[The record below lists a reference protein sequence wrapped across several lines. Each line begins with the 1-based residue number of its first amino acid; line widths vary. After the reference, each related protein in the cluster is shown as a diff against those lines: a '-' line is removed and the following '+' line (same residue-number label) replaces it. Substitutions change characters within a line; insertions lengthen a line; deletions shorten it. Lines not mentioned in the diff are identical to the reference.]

1 MDFNLMNL
9 VAKLTLDDSDYQ
21 DKVGGLSSKLG
32 TAAKVGGA
40 AVAAAGTAVVA
51 FGKSSVD
58 AGMSFDAAM
67 AQVAATSGKSVSE
80 ITDLRDFAQEMGSKT
95 SFSATQAAEAL
106 NYMALAGYDANTS
119 MDMLPTVL
127 NLAAAGGMDLAS
139 ASDMVTDA
147 QTALGLSIDD
157 TSRMVDQMAKASS
170 TTNTSVSQL
179 GEALLTVGANA
190 RDIKGGTSELST
202 VFGVLAD
209 NGIKGTEAGTHFR
222 NIMLAMNPTTDA
234 ATAAWKKLGVQAY
247 DSEGNLR
254 SLDDIF
260 LDLNKS
266 MEGMTDQEK
275 QYILSSMFNKT
286 DLAAVNSLLGT
297 TRDRWNEV
305 RQSVNSG
312 ITLDLSVTKQGIME
326 MQSQFTKL
334 YKNVGGDTEAFS
346 KQAKEYISNA
356 FDISDTQADAAI
368 QTFIDKMGEGVT
380 STDELYEALAKSGSA
395 AQAMAD
401 TQLDNLAGDVTLFK
415 SALEGAQIAVSD
427 QLTPSLRDFVQLGSD
442 GLSKVTTAFKEEGL
456 SGAMKALGDWL
467 SQALNLII
475 EKIPMVIDAGVQLLS
490 ALIQGII
497 DNIPKLVE
505 ASVKILTALI
515 QGLIDNLPKLAKAA
529 VEIITNLA
537 KQISEALPTLIPAA
551 IDAIMTIVEGLID
564 NIDLLVDAALQL
576 MIGLAEGL
584 IAALP
589 KIIEKIPTIIEKL
602 YKAFTDAIPK
612 IAEAGVKLLTSLVK
626 NLPAIIDAIIKA
638 LPEIIK
644 NILSGIAK
652 HWSAIA
658 TAGVKLFSALVT
670 NLGEAIK
677 IIVGKIPQVL
687 SAIVDGFK
695 KGFSDM
701 VDVGKQLLEGIGK
714 GIVNAVRSVV
724 QKAKD
729 AARSILDAVKGFFGI
744 ASPSK
749 EFAKIG
755 GFLMSGMA
763 KGIDDNLGMVEGAM
777 GDLQDTIDTNTPD
790 MSFNAEGNAGA
801 IRMIDGITMNIYGA
815 EGQDVNALADAVAD
829 RFQTL
834 VDMRAAVWA

>member
-9 VAKLTLDDSDYQ
+9 VAKLTLDSSEYE
-21 DKVGGLSSKLG
+21 KGLNGASESAGGFGSKLG
-32 TAAKVGGA
+32 AAAKGATALVAGGA
-40 AVAAAGTAVVA
+40 AVVTAIGGAVVKGSTEVAEFGDHIDKNSQKMGISAEAYQEWDAILQHSGSSIDSMQRGMITLSKAAEKGDDSFEKLGITQEELQSLNQEELFARTIEGLQNMESGTERTALASKLLGGSAKELGALLNTSAEDTEKMRQTVHDLGGVMSDDAVKAAAAYQDSLQDMNTAIDGAKRGIVSNFLPSITSVMDGITGLFSGDSSAIGKIEDGIDSFIKNLTGMIPKVIEKGTQIV
-51 FGKSSVD
+51 
-58 AGMSFDAAM
+58 
-67 AQVAATSGKSVSE
+67 
-80 ITDLRDFAQEMGSKT
+80 
-95 SFSATQAAEAL
+95 
-106 NYMALAGYDANTS
+106 MAL
-119 MDMLPTVL
+119 L
-127 NLAAAGGMDLAS
+127 NA
-139 ASDMVTDA
+139 
-147 QTALGLSIDD
+147 
-157 TSRMVDQMAKASS
+157 
-170 TTNTSVSQL
+170 
-179 GEALLTVGANA
+179 
-190 RDIKGGTSELST
+190 
-202 VFGVLAD
+202 
-209 NGIKGTEAGTHFR
+209 
-222 NIMLAMNPTTDA
+222 
-234 ATAAWKKLGVQAY
+234 
-247 DSEGNLR
+247 
-254 SLDDIF
+254 
-260 LDLNKS
+260 
-266 MEGMTDQEK
+266 
-275 QYILSSMFNKT
+275 
-286 DLAAVNSLLGT
+286 
-297 TRDRWNEV
+297 
-305 RQSVNSG
+305 
-312 ITLDLSVTKQGIME
+312 
-326 MQSQFTKL
+326 
-334 YKNVGGDTEAFS
+334 
-346 KQAKEYISNA
+346 
-356 FDISDTQADAAI
+356 
-368 QTFIDKMGEGVT
+368 
-380 STDELYEALAKSGSA
+380 
-395 AQAMAD
+395 
-401 TQLDNLAGDVTLFK
+401 
-415 SALEGAQIAVSD
+415 
-427 QLTPSLRDFVQLGSD
+427 
-442 GLSKVTTAFKEEGL
+442 
-456 SGAMKALGDWL
+456 
-467 SQALNLII
+467 
-475 EKIPMVIDAGVQLLS
+475 
-490 ALIQGII
+490 
-497 DNIPKLVE
+497 
-505 ASVKILTALI
+505 
-515 QGLIDNLPKLAKAA
+515 
-529 VEIITNLA
+529 IITNLPAIIKAGFQAILQLA
-537 KQISEALPTLIPAA
+537 KGISDALPQLIPAA
-551 IDAIMTIVEGLID
+551 IDAVMEIVDGLIE

-584 IAALP
+584 IEALP

-626 NLPAIIDAIIKA
+626 NLPAIIEAIIKA

-644 NILSGIAK
+644 NILSGIAN

-714 GIVNAVRSVV
+714 GIVKAVRSVV

-729 AARSILDAVKGFFGI
+729 AAQSILDAVKGFFGI